1 MSDGQDRKGLALIV
15 LTMGVF
21 GISSGAIFARWAE
34 APPLVIAFYRV
45 AVASA
50 VMLPLFLAGHR
61 KELQKLTRADLI
73 KLLLPGLFLGLYFAT
88 WITPHSYTSVA
99 SSVVIVETIPIW
111 VAILSPFVS
120 HEKLSKLA
128 WTGVAVSF
136 TGVTIISAGDFGL
149 GGKELFGDFL
159 ALVGAWCGCLYILF
173 GRVLRQKINLTAYT
187 ALCYG
192 TAAACLLVIVLVA
205 RLPLTGFGLPTWG
218 TFLGMGLVSQI
229 MGHSS
234 YNWSLGYLSA
244 GMVSMALLG
253 EPILCTIFAYF
264 LFGESVTTAKLVG
277 GALILAGIILAARA
291 EKGPEP
297 AAVAD

>member
-1 MSDGQDRKGLALIV
+1 
-15 LTMGVF
+15 MGVL
-21 GISSGAIFARWAE
+21 GISTGAIFARYAE

-50 VMLPLFLAGHR
+50 VMIPLFLAGHR
-61 KELQKLTRADLI
+61 DELKKLSRGDFI
-73 KLLLPGLFLGLYFAT
+73 KLFLSGLFLGLHFAT
-88 WITPHSYTSVA
+88 WITSLFYTSVA

-120 HEKLSKLA
+120 HEKLSRLA

-136 TGVTIISAGDFGL
+136 LGVTVISAGDFGL
-149 GGKELFGDFL
+149 GGKELFGDLL

-192 TAAACLLVIVLVA
+192 TAATILLIIVMVA
-205 RLPLTGFGLPTWG
+205 GLPLTGFTLPTWG
-218 TFLGMGLVSQI
+218 TFLGMGIVSQI

-253 EPILCTIFAYF
+253 EPILCTFFAYV
-264 LFGESVTTAKLVG
+264 LFGEALTIAKLLG
-277 GALILAGIILAARA
+277 GALILVGIVLAARA
-291 EKGPEP
+291 EKQS
-297 AAVAD
+297 

>member
-1 MSDGQDRKGLALIV
+1 MFKGKDRKGLALIV

-50 VMLPLFLAGHR
+50 VMIPLFLVGHR
-61 KELQKLTRADLI
+61 RELEKLTRSDFV
-73 KLLLPGLFLGLYFAT
+73 KLLLSGLFLGLHFAT
-88 WITPHSYTSVA
+88 WITSLFYTSVA

-111 VAILSPFVS
+111 VALLSPFVNN
-120 HEKLSKLA
+120 ERLSRLA
-128 WTGVAVSF
+128 WTGVAISF

-159 ALVGAWCGCLYILF
+159 ALLGAWCGCLYILF
-173 GRVLRQKINLTAYT
+173 GRVLRQKINLTTYT

-192 TAAACLLVIVLVA
+192 TAATSLLVIVTVA
-205 RLPLTGFGLPTWG
+205 GLPLTGYGLPTWG

-253 EPILCTIFAYF
+253 EPILCSIFAYF
-264 LFGESVTTAKLVG
+264 LFGESLTVAKLVG
-277 GALILAGIILAARA
+277 GALILTGIVLAARA
-291 EKGPEP
+291 EKAPE
-297 AAVAD
+297 AAALAD